1 MILTID
7 TTQPLND
14 VDRAVLR
21 ALIGVDQAPAHTPG
35 HAPPA
40 TRPNSAEGIAGLV
53 TGAAGIP
60 RRTDAGALAVRG
72 PVSSQPGVTLT
83 ESVHEEAS
91 AGS

>member
-21 ALIGVDQAPAHTPG
+21 ALIGPDPAPVRSGG
-35 HAPPA
+35 HAPA
-40 TRPNSAEGIAGLV
+40 GARPNSAEGIAGLV
-53 TGAAGIP
+53 TGAAGLP
-60 RRTDAGALAVRG
+60 RRTDAGAFAVRG

-91 AGS
+91 DGS